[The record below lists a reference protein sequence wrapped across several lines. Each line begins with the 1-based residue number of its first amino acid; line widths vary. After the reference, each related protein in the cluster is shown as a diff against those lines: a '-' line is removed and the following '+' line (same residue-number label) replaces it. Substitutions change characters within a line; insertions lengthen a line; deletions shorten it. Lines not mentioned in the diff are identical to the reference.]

1 MGYRSCGW
9 RQRACIVSRRAIPG
23 IISLSILPLHIL
35 MYLPSHFKEERVAVV
50 HDLIRAHP
58 LGTLV
63 TLGPQGLNGNHMP
76 FEIDPEPAP
85 FGTLRAHVARANPV
99 WREFSKE
106 VEALAIFQGPQAYV
120 TPSWYAIKRET
131 GKVVPTW
138 NYLVVH
144 AYGPLKAVDET
155 PWLRAFVTR
164 LTDRFEA
171 QRAEPWKVTD
181 APDDYVE
188 KMLTAIV
195 GVEMPV
201 TRLLGKWKAS
211 QNRPAAD
218 REGVARGLT
227 ERAATGDLAMSEWMQ
242 ASSRQP
248 E

>member
-1 MGYRSCGW
+1 
-9 RQRACIVSRRAIPG
+9 
-23 IISLSILPLHIL
+23 

-63 TLGPQGLNGNHMP
+63 TLGSQGLDGNHMP

-99 WREFSKE
+99 WREFSKD

-120 TPSWYAIKRET
+120 TPSWYATKGET

-144 AYGPLKAVDET
+144 AYGSLRVIEDKA
-155 PWLRAFVTR
+155 WLRSFVEG
-164 LTDRFEA
+164 LTNRFERE
-171 QRAEPWKVTD
+171 RAEPWKITD
-181 APDDYVE
+181 APEDFIDRQ
-188 KMLTAIV
+188 LAAIV
-195 GVEMPV
+195 GIEIPV

-211 QNRPAAD
+211 QNRVPAD
-218 REGVARGLT
+218 REAVVRGLR
-227 ERAATGDLAMSEWMQ
+227 ERDGASDVVMSDWVQ
-242 ASSRQP
+242 SAVDSTSKK
-248 E
+248 